1 LGDVTQEFVF
11 SFCEAFNQRF
21 PDFGRDQI
29 EFAIAQFLHPFY
41 KGSLLMFD
49 KNKAKYDATV
59 EQIRDIFKYAEDND
73 PEENQSIRGGSRPS
87 PVLKIV
93 SFLHRKEML

>member
-1 LGDVTQEFVF
+1 
-11 SFCEAFNQRF
+11 
-21 PDFGRDQI
+21 
-29 EFAIAQFLHPFY
+29 
-41 KGSLLMFD
+41 MFD

-73 PEENQSIRGGSRPS
+73 PEENRSIRGGSRPS

-93 SFLHRKEML
+93 SFLHRKEMLWILR